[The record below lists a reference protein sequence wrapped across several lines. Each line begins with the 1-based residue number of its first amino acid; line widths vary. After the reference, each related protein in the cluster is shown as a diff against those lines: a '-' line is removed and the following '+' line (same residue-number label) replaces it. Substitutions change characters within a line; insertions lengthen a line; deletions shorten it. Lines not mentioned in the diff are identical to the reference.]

1 VSIQWGVDP
10 IVTMEPLATPKT
22 IIPARADSTDPVLS
36 KLLSDFRI
44 VMRDF
49 VRALFG
55 LPYATSEEKK
65 Q

>member
-1 VSIQWGVDP
+1 MD
-10 IVTMEPLATPKT
+10 PLATPEP
-22 IIPARADSTDPVLS
+22 IASPQADTTDPILS

-44 VMRDF
+44 VMRDI

-55 LPYATSEEKK
+55 LPYATSDEKK